1 MAREL
6 ARIAGEREFTLRSE
20 RKSPYN
26 KNYKA
31 YVFYSGS
38 FYDDNID
45 EFLDSPVTY
54 LYGSYDRSIRESIN
68 LADNNDIIINT
79 VSIAAPYGANEYM
92 DELVPKTGGKSYNDC
107 DGIGTLI
114 NEVIKDLDDQKEAQR
129 QGDYDGD
136 GLSDGHELDGMIGD
150 NGHIYY
156 SNPYTTDVDHDTDH
170 DHVPDNVEMG
180 EYNPVT
186 GRYKVLSDPNDP
198 NSVPSD
204 DDSEPVYIIGWSY
217 GRGEVDQ
224 FEYDW
229 ITNDLFSEQ
238 YTKYGIPNG
247 DEYNN
252 DWTDEMWTEFI
263 KTNSFSRAAQT
274 KKNELIESGIDPK
287 YIKVYQIDG
296 VEDFY
301 NLWNFNWTQY
311 ESIQELH
318 LYSHGDRGNP
328 SIYNGGLKDGA
339 KEISDTSKYSMLPF
353 TSDAKC
359 YFYGCHTGYV
369 PSGEDEEASLQKF
382 ADNQHVITY
391 ANRYYSNFSS
401 EVEYRKRITDY
412 DEKVYL
418 YSYGIDGFC
427 KPWKDAKELGKLSQ
441 GAAQWSGIF
450 YEENKIDMVEF
461 IPQK

>member
-1 MAREL
+1 M
-6 ARIAGEREFTLRSE
+6 
-20 RKSPYN
+20 KSPYN

-114 NEVIKDLDDQKEAQR
+114 NEVIKDLDNQKEAQR

-186 GRYKVLSDPNDP
+186 GTYKVLSDPEDPNRIPSDYYNDP
-198 NSVPSD
+198 K
-204 DDSEPVYIIGWSY
+204 YIIGWSY
-217 GRGEVDQ
+217 GKSEVNE
-224 FEYDW
+224 FEKKW
-229 ITNDLFSEQ
+229 AALNDYPIL
-238 YTKYGIPNG
+238 KV
-247 DEYNN
+247 DELNN
-252 DWTDEMWTEFI
+252 DWTDEMWTEFT

-274 KKNELIESGIDPK
+274 KKRDLIDSGISPDN
-287 YIKVYQIDG
+287 IIIRRID
-296 VEDFY
+296 DKDSIDNSIY
-301 NLWNFNWTQY
+301 NIWKNEWTQY
-311 ESIQELH
+311 DSIQELH
-318 LYSHGDRGNP
+318 IYSHGQSGSPTFYLGHNAFIGDSNVFQRLNW
-328 SIYNGGLKDGA
+328 STKA
-339 KEISDTSKYSMLPF
+339 EAF
-353 TSDAKC
+353 
-359 YFYGCHTGYV
+359 FYGCHTARIEHTDDDNNCLDTFAKEQGVVTYGNYYGSCFSEKSDEYV
-369 PSGEDEEASLQKF
+369 QIDNLTDGKISED
-382 ADNQHVITY
+382 
-391 ANRYYSNFSS
+391 
-401 EVEYRKRITDY
+401 
-412 DEKVYL
+412 VYL
-418 YSYGIDGFC
+418 ACFGIPWEDVKDRDYEDATLGLMIKYGKRHISMI
-427 KPWKDAKELGKLSQ
+427 KYTP
-441 GAAQWSGIF
+441 
-450 YEENKIDMVEF
+450 
-461 IPQK
+461 